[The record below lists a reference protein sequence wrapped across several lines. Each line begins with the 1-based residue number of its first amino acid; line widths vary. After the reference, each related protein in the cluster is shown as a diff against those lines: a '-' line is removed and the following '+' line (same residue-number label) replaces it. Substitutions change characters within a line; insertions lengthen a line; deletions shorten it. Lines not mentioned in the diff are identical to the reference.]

1 MKNLK
6 KVLSLVLALA
16 MALSLMTAAFAA
28 DASDYSDYGK
38 VTYKEAVD
46 VMTATGVFDGMGGS
60 FNPDGTLTREQ
71 AAKIITYMIMGKDAA
86 DKLTTTIA
94 PYSDVSA
101 SRWSAGAI
109 AYCTNEGILSGV
121 GKGKFDPTG
130 KLTGV
135 AFAKMLLVA
144 LGYDPKIEQF
154 TGDSWA
160 INVSKLALGDAA
172 LDTGMKDISLSSE
185 LTREQ
190 AAQMAFNTMQ
200 ANVVDYE
207 NRGTEFKMPD
217 GSIVIIGAS
226 KAATVAQG
234 NYNNNM
240 KANGLQFAEKYC
252 EDLKKVETTDDFGR
266 PSTQWKVKTTEIG
279 NYAEKADAT
288 YTADVK
294 LGDIYADLGLSERTV
309 PTIYKDGAD
318 QKNSTLV
325 LFKSNSAKIGTGN
338 GVLTEAYVDDDN
350 NVTLIEINT
359 YVGQIN
365 RTVAATS
372 SKDAYVVIAPTS
384 EKPTGV
390 SGNMNYETNAA
401 FDDDTYVL
409 YTYANNEVQSVTVAE
424 SVSGEVSSYTDG
436 KNITV
441 GGNKYD
447 YSEHVAGTTAPTTKS
462 DYVVYLDAYGYAIYV
477 DEQEFVSSDYAYV
490 EDVQGSGTFQE
501 AKAKLV
507 FTNGTTKIV
516 TTDKDYST
524 GTSLKGDIVTYK
536 VNEDNEYVLRAVSTT
551 QDITGSENFKLTRG
565 TAAITFNDGTAKT
578 LYANSNTVFIV
589 KTEDNQKNAIYNAYT
604 GVANVPSITAGS
616 SKDVDVAYYVKSGS
630 IVTMMYIDATNAAS
644 VSTSSKDVTFLAG
657 KSISG
662 KITNSDGDQYYT
674 YNAVVNGQI
683 TTVKV
688 DAGTDMDVSGV
699 MTDGKLNNGVNN
711 ALFSGVTTSDDIIT
725 GLTAYNTNAGQNP
738 YTDDAKGTVKVS
750 GDNTLGFGTGSSIQ
764 YFTAANDCKVFYID
778 AEGVITE
785 GAVSSIATDED
796 DRAYYVVDDGELTY
810 VFIQSYEKNATD
822 PGESTNGTYS
832 VALAKDSTTSSTL
845 KLTVNKLTAGGAVD
859 AGDSTTKYTAKVYAY
874 AIGSD
879 KDNAVEVSTV
889 SEQTLTS
896 GTSTVD
902 AIKGT
907 NNTLIYY
914 VVVTIGNET
923 LTTSTVIGG

>member
-309 PTIYKDGAD
+309 PTIYKDGVD

-325 LFKSNSAKIGTGN
+325 LFKGNSAKIDTGN
-338 GVLTEAYVDDDN
+338 GVLTEAYVDDNN
-350 NVTLIEINT
+350 NVTLVETYT

-384 EKPTGV
+384 VKPTGV
-390 SGNMNYETNAA
+390 SGNVNYETNAS
-401 FDDDTYVL
+401 FNDDAYVL
-409 YTYANNEVQSVTVAE
+409 YTYANGEVQSVVVAE
-424 SVSGEVSSYTDG
+424 SVTGEVSSYTAG
-436 KNITV
+436 KNVTV
-441 GGNKYD
+441 GGTKYD
-447 YSEHVAGTTAPTTKS
+447 YSKNISSNDPSTKNE
-462 DYVVYLDAYGYAIYV
+462 YVVYLDAYGYAIYV

-490 EDVQGSGTFQE
+490 EDVQNSGTFRE
-501 AKAKLV
+501 SKAKLI
-507 FTNGTTKIV
+507 FADGTTKIV
-516 TTDKDYST
+516 NTNKDY
-524 GTSLKGDIVTYK
+524 SLKGDIVTYK
-536 VNEDNEYVLRAVSTT
+536 VNDNKEYVLRAVSTT
-551 QDITGSENFKLTRG
+551 EDINASDNFKLTRG
-565 TAAITFNDGTAKT
+565 TAAITYNDGSAKT
-578 LYANSNTVFIV
+578 LYANSNTVFMV
-589 KTEDNQKNAIYNAYT
+589 KTVDNQNNAIYKAYT
-604 GVANVPSITAGS
+604 GIANVPSITADTG
-616 SKDVDVAYYVKSGS
+616 KTVTAHYYIKSGS
-630 IVTMMYIDATNAAS
+630 IVTMMYIDATTAKS

-662 KITNSDGDQYYT
+662 KITNSDNDVYYT
-674 YNAVVNGQI
+674 YNAVVNGEI
-683 TTVKV
+683 TTVNV
-688 DAGTDMDVSGV
+688 DANTNVTSV
-699 MTDGKLNNGVNN
+699 MTNGKLDSGVNN
-711 ALFSGVTTSDDIIT
+711 ALFSNVTTSDDIIT
-725 GLTAYNTNAGQNP
+725 GLVAYNSVSSTNP
-738 YTDDAKGTVKVS
+738 YTENMKGTVKVS
-750 GDNTLGFGTGSSIQ
+750 GDNTLGFGTGSSIK
-764 YFTAANDCKVFYID
+764 YFTAAKDCKVFYID
-778 AEGVITE
+778 SEGVITE

-810 VFIQSYEKNATD
+810 VFIQSYEKNAED
-822 PGESTNGTYS
+822 PGQSTSNT
-832 VALAKDSTTSSTL
+832 
-845 KLTVNKLTAGGAVD
+845 
-859 AGDSTTKYTAKVYAY
+859 YTAKLTKSNGTVTLTVTSNKDA
-874 AIGSD
+874 AEDVKGTVKMSGSVTMTTD
-879 KDNAVEVSTV
+879 LTGGKTTGSGNSWTYTEVIATNSANTV
-889 SEQTLTS
+889 SYQV
-896 GTSTVD
+896 TVE
-902 AIKGT
+902 
-907 NNTLIYY
+907 
-914 VVVTIGNET
+914 IGGET
-923 LTTSTVIGG
+923 LTTNTIVGG

>member
-144 LGYDPKIEQF
+144 LGYDHKIEQF

-309 PTIYKDGAD
+309 PTIYKDGVD

-325 LFKSNSAKIGTGN
+325 LFKGNSAKIDTGN
-338 GVLTEAYVDDDN
+338 GVLTEAYVDDNN
-350 NVTLIEINT
+350 NVTLVETYT

-384 EKPTGV
+384 VKPTGV
-390 SGNMNYETNAA
+390 SGNVNYETNAS
-401 FDDDTYVL
+401 FNDDAYVL
-409 YTYANNEVQSVTVAE
+409 YTYANGEVQSVVVAE
-424 SVSGEVSSYTDG
+424 SVTGEVSSYTAG
-436 KNITV
+436 KNVTV
-441 GGNKYD
+441 GGTKYD
-447 YSEHVAGTTAPTTKS
+447 YSKNISSNDPSTKNE
-462 DYVVYLDAYGYAIYV
+462 YVVYLDAYGYAIYV

-490 EDVQGSGTFQE
+490 EDVQNSGTFQE
-501 AKAKLV
+501 SKAKLI
-507 FTNGTTKIV
+507 FADGTTKIV
-516 TTDKDYST
+516 NTNKDY
-524 GTSLKGDIVTYK
+524 SLKGDIVTYK
-536 VNEDNEYVLRAVSTT
+536 VNDNKEYVLRAVSTT
-551 QDITGSENFKLTRG
+551 EDINASDNFKLTRG
-565 TAAITFNDGTAKT
+565 TAAITYNDGSAKT
-578 LYANSNTVFIV
+578 LYANSNTVFMV
-589 KTEDNQKNAIYNAYT
+589 KTVDNQNNAIYKAYT
-604 GVANVPSITAGS
+604 GIANVPSITADTG
-616 SKDVDVAYYVKSGS
+616 KTVTAHYYIKSGS
-630 IVTMMYIDATNAAS
+630 IVTMMYIDATTAKS

-662 KITNSDGDQYYT
+662 KITNSDNDVYYT
-674 YNAVVNGQI
+674 YNAVVNGEI
-683 TTVKV
+683 TTVNV
-688 DAGTDMDVSGV
+688 DANTNVTSV
-699 MTDGKLNNGVNN
+699 MTNGKLDSGVNN
-711 ALFSGVTTSDDIIT
+711 ALFSNVTTSDDIIT
-725 GLTAYNTNAGQNP
+725 GLVAYNSVSSTNP
-738 YTDDAKGTVKVS
+738 YTENMKGTVKVS
-750 GDNTLGFGTGSSIQ
+750 GDNTLGFGTGSSIK
-764 YFTAANDCKVFYID
+764 YFTAAKDCKVFYID
-778 AEGVITE
+778 SEGVITE

-810 VFIQSYEKNATD
+810 VFIQSYEKNAED
-822 PGESTNGTYS
+822 PGQSTSNT
-832 VALAKDSTTSSTL
+832 
-845 KLTVNKLTAGGAVD
+845 
-859 AGDSTTKYTAKVYAY
+859 YTAKLTKSNGTVTLTVTSNKDA
-874 AIGSD
+874 AEDVKGTVKMSGSVTMTTD
-879 KDNAVEVSTV
+879 LTGGKTTGSGNSWTYTEVIATNSANTV
-889 SEQTLTS
+889 SYQV
-896 GTSTVD
+896 TVE
-902 AIKGT
+902 
-907 NNTLIYY
+907 
-914 VVVTIGNET
+914 IGGET
-923 LTTSTVIGG
+923 LTTNTIVGG

>member
-154 TGDSWA
+154 TGESWA

-172 LDTGMKDISLSSE
+172 LDTGMKDINLSND

-217 GSIVIIGAS
+217 GSVVIIGAS

-318 QKNSTLV
+318 QKNTTLV
-325 LFKSNSAKIGTGN
+325 LFKGNSAKIGTGN

-350 NVTLIEINT
+350 NVTLVETNT

-384 EKPTGV
+384 VKPTGV
-390 SGNMNYETNAA
+390 SGNVNYETNAS
-401 FDDDTYVL
+401 FNDDAYVL
-409 YTYANNEVQSVTVAE
+409 YTYANGEVQSVVVAE
-424 SVSGEVSSYTDG
+424 SVTGEVSSYTAG
-436 KNITV
+436 KNVTV
-441 GGNKYD
+441 GGTKYD
-447 YSEHVAGTTAPTTKS
+447 YSKNISSNDPSTKNE
-462 DYVVYLDAYGYAIYV
+462 YVVYLDAYGYAIYV

-490 EDVQGSGTFQE
+490 EDVQNSGTFQE
-501 AKAKLV
+501 SKAKLI
-507 FTNGTTKIV
+507 FADGTTKIV
-516 TTDKDYST
+516 NTNKDY
-524 GTSLKGDIVTYK
+524 SLKGDIVTYK
-536 VNEDNEYVLRAVSTT
+536 VNDNKEYVLRAVSTT
-551 QDITGSENFKLTRG
+551 EDINASDNFKLTRG
-565 TAAITFNDGTAKT
+565 TAAITYNDGSAKT
-578 LYANSNTVFIV
+578 LYANSNTVFMV
-589 KTEDNQKNAIYNAYT
+589 KTVDNQNNAIYKAYT
-604 GVANVPSITAGS
+604 GIANVPSITADTG
-616 SKDVDVAYYVKSGS
+616 KTVTAHYYIKSGS
-630 IVTMMYIDATNAAS
+630 IVTMMYIDATTAKS

-662 KITNSDGDQYYT
+662 KITNSDNDVYYT

-683 TTVKV
+683 TTVNV
-688 DAGTDMDVSGV
+688 DANTNVTSV
-699 MTDGKLNNGVNN
+699 MTNGKLDSGVNN
-711 ALFSGVTTSDDIIT
+711 ALFSNVTTSDDIIT
-725 GLTAYNTNAGQNP
+725 GLVAYNTVSSTNP
-738 YTDDAKGTVKVS
+738 YTDNMKGTVKVS
-750 GDNTLGFGTGSSIQ
+750 GDNTLGFGTGSSIK
-764 YFTAANDCKVFYID
+764 YFTAAKDCKVFYID
-778 AEGVITE
+778 SEGVITE

-810 VFIQSYEKNATD
+810 VFIQSYEKNAED
-822 PGESTNGTYS
+822 PGQSTSNT
-832 VALAKDSTTSSTL
+832 
-845 KLTVNKLTAGGAVD
+845 
-859 AGDSTTKYTAKVYAY
+859 YTAKLTKSNGTVTLTVTSNKDA
-874 AIGSD
+874 AEDVKGTVKMSGSVTMTTD
-879 KDNAVEVSTV
+879 LTGGKTTGSGNSWTYTEVIATNSANTV
-889 SEQTLTS
+889 SYQV
-896 GTSTVD
+896 TVE
-902 AIKGT
+902 
-907 NNTLIYY
+907 
-914 VVVTIGNET
+914 IGGET
-923 LTTSTVIGG
+923 LTTNTIVGG

>member
-309 PTIYKDGAD
+309 PTIYKDGVD

-325 LFKSNSAKIGTGN
+325 LFKGNSAKIDTGN
-338 GVLTEAYVDDDN
+338 GVLTEAYVDDNN
-350 NVTLIEINT
+350 NVTLVETYT

-384 EKPTGV
+384 VKPTGV
-390 SGNMNYETNAA
+390 SGNVNYETNAS
-401 FDDDTYVL
+401 FNDDAYVL
-409 YTYANNEVQSVTVAE
+409 YTYANGEVQSVVVAE
-424 SVSGEVSSYTDG
+424 SVTGEVSSYTAG
-436 KNITV
+436 KNVTV
-441 GGNKYD
+441 GGTKYD
-447 YSEHVAGTTAPTTKS
+447 YSKNISSNDPSTKNE
-462 DYVVYLDAYGYAIYV
+462 YVVYLDAYGYAIYV

-490 EDVQGSGTFQE
+490 EDVQNSGTFQE
-501 AKAKLV
+501 SKAKLI
-507 FTNGTTKIV
+507 FADGTTKIV
-516 TTDKDYST
+516 NTNKDY
-524 GTSLKGDIVTYK
+524 SLKGDIVTYK
-536 VNEDNEYVLRAVSTT
+536 VNDNKEYVLRAVSTT
-551 QDITGSENFKLTRG
+551 EDINASDNFKLTRG
-565 TAAITFNDGTAKT
+565 TAAITYNDGSAKT
-578 LYANSNTVFIV
+578 LYANSNTVFMV
-589 KTEDNQKNAIYNAYT
+589 KTVDNQNNAIYKAYT
-604 GVANVPSITAGS
+604 GIANVPSITADTG
-616 SKDVDVAYYVKSGS
+616 KTVTAHYYIKSGS
-630 IVTMMYIDATNAAS
+630 IVTMMYIDATTAKS

-662 KITNSDGDQYYT
+662 KITNSDNDVYYT
-674 YNAVVNGQI
+674 YNAVVNGEI
-683 TTVKV
+683 TTVNV
-688 DAGTDMDVSGV
+688 DANTNVTSV
-699 MTDGKLNNGVNN
+699 MTNGKLDSGVNN
-711 ALFSGVTTSDDIIT
+711 ALFSNVTTSDDIIT
-725 GLTAYNTNAGQNP
+725 GLVAYNSVSSTNP
-738 YTDDAKGTVKVS
+738 YTENMKGTVKVS
-750 GDNTLGFGTGSSIQ
+750 GDNTLGFGTGSSIK
-764 YFTAANDCKVFYID
+764 YFTAAKDCKVFYID
-778 AEGVITE
+778 SEGVITE

-810 VFIQSYEKNATD
+810 VFIQSYEKNAED
-822 PGESTNGTYS
+822 PGQSTSNT
-832 VALAKDSTTSSTL
+832 
-845 KLTVNKLTAGGAVD
+845 
-859 AGDSTTKYTAKVYAY
+859 YTAKLTKSNGTVTLTVTSNKDA
-874 AIGSD
+874 AEDVKGTVKMSGSVTMTTD
-879 KDNAVEVSTV
+879 LTGGKTTGSGNSWTYTEVIATNSANTV
-889 SEQTLTS
+889 SYQV
-896 GTSTVD
+896 TVE
-902 AIKGT
+902 
-907 NNTLIYY
+907 
-914 VVVTIGNET
+914 IGGET
-923 LTTSTVIGG
+923 LTTNTIVGG